1 MTVHDPTPNLSRF
14 STYEEAYRDF
24 KWLLPETFNIAEAV
38 CSKHS
43 DAATRLALI
52 EVKQGASN
60 TYTFGAIDFLSD
72 KFANVLKGSGI
83 ERGDRVAV
91 ILPQSAALPIAHLA
105 ALKLGAVVVP
115 LTTLF
120 GSAALEFRLR
130 DSGARAVVV
139 DHSLRGRIAD
149 MKTTLPEL
157 NTIFIAGDAGER
169 IDNAPAEYDFWSEI
183 NAASSD
189 LIPVETRFDTP
200 AFILYTSGSTG
211 NPKGAVHGHGF
222 LLGHLTAIEMCYNFD
237 FGDDTVFWTPAD
249 WAWVGA
255 LFDSLYPAWYYGRPV
270 AAHRPA
276 KFSGGEAFAM
286 IERGAVT
293 NAFIP
298 PTALR
303 IIMADDPDPRSR
315 FDLTLRNIFSGGE
328 ALTPEIYEWARETL
342 GTSINEG
349 YGQTEANM
357 LVSNCERWFPAR
369 IGSMGRPAPGH
380 TVEIINE
387 QGQILPAGEVG
398 SIALLGPDPVLFL
411 GYLNNAEKT
420 AAAFI
425 GDWLL
430 TGDVGLKDSDGYI
443 WFRGRND
450 DLIKRLKSGTGQR

>member
-1 MTVHDPTPNLSRF
+1 
-14 STYEEAYRDF
+14 
-24 KWLLPETFNIAEAV
+24 
-38 CSKHS
+38 
-43 DAATRLALI
+43 
-52 EVKQGASN
+52 
-60 TYTFGAIDFLSD
+60 
-72 KFANVLKGSGI
+72 
-83 ERGDRVAV
+83 
-91 ILPQSAALPIAHLA
+91 
-105 ALKLGAVVVP
+105 
-115 LTTLF
+115 
-120 GSAALEFRLR
+120 
-130 DSGARAVVV
+130 
-139 DHSLRGRIAD
+139 
-149 MKTTLPEL
+149 
-157 NTIFIAGDAGER
+157 
-169 IDNAPAEYDFWSEI
+169 
-183 NAASSD
+183 
-189 LIPVETRFDTP
+189 
-200 AFILYTSGSTG
+200 
-211 NPKGAVHGHGF
+211 
-222 LLGHLTAIEMCYNFD
+222 MCYNFD
-237 FGDDTVFWTPAD
+237 FGDDTVFWTPVD

-270 AAHRPA
+270 VAHRPA
-276 KFSGGEAFAM
+276 KFSGGEAFAV
-286 IERGAVT
+286 IERCAVT

-303 IIMADDPDPRSR
+303 IMKTDEPDPRSR

-380 TVEIINE
+380 TVEIIDE

-398 SIALLGPDPVLFL
+398 SIALLGPDPALFL

-420 AAAFI
+420 AAAFV